1 MSWLLSRWKPVLIA
15 VLCGL
20 AVWWFSHQLYTSG
33 YSDASAEWA
42 LKWKQRDADDAT
54 ELAKRQVEAREEE
67 QRRQGEVDEIRKQ
80 ARQQLAGV
88 QADADRARAA
98 SRGLHDRADKLAR
111 QLAERERACGAGT
124 PGRSE
129 AEPSGAILLADLFR
143 RADERAGELARE
155 ADAARARG
163 LACEAA
169 YDSIATPSQR

>member
-1 MSWLLSRWKPVLIA
+1 MGLSRWKVIVCLVLA
-15 VLCGL
+15 A
-20 AVWWFSHQLYTSG
+20 AVWGFSHWRYSAG
-33 YSDASAEWA
+33 YGDADQHWRGEWA
-42 LKWKQRDADDAT
+42 QRDARDAT
-54 ELAKRQVEAREEE
+54 ALAQRQAEARTEE
-67 QRRQGEVDEIRKQ
+67 QRRQGEIDAIRKQ
-80 ARQQLAGV
+80 ASQQLAGV

-129 AEPSGAILLADLFR
+129 AKASGAALLADLFK

-155 ADAARARG
+155 ADEARARG

-169 YDSIATPSQR
+169 YDAVKSGRDK

>member
-15 VLCGL
+15 ALCGL
-20 AVWWFSHQLYTSG
+20 AVWWFSHQRYTDG
-33 YSDASAEWA
+33 YGDASAEWA
-42 LKWKQRDADDAT
+42 LKWKQRDVDDAMA
-54 ELAKRQVEAREEE
+54 LAKRQAEAREEE

-80 ARQQLAGV
+80 ASQQLAGV
-88 QADADRARAA
+88 KADADRARAA
-98 SRGLHDRADKLAR
+98 SRGLHDRADKLAG

-129 AEPSGAILLADLFR
+129 AETSGAVLLADLFR

-155 ADAARARG
+155 ADEARARG

-169 YDSIATPSQR
+169 YGSIATQTRR

>member
-1 MSWLLSRWKPVLIA
+1 MIPAWFRSHWRVLLVALILGGAFFSGSWHGTRQA
-15 VLCGL
+15 NT
-20 AVWWFSHQLYTSG
+20 A
-33 YSDASAEWA
+33 WA

-111 QLAERERACGAGT
+111 RLADSERACGAGT

-129 AEPSGAILLADLFR
+129 AETSGAVLLADLFR
-143 RADERAGELARE
+143 RADDRAGELARE
-155 ADAARARG
+155 ADEARARG

-169 YDSIATPSQR
+169 YDAVKSGGNK

>member
-20 AVWWFSHQLYTSG
+20 AVWRFSHQRYTAG
-33 YSDASAEWA
+33 YSDASAAWA
-42 LKWKQRDADDAT
+42 LKWKQRDVDDAT
-54 ELAKRQVEAREEE
+54 ALAERQAEAREEE

-80 ARQQLAGV
+80 ASQQLAGV

-111 QLAERERACGAGT
+111 QLAARERTCDTGAS
-124 PGRSE
+124 GRSE
-129 AEPSGAILLADLFR
+129 AETSGAVLLADLFR

-155 ADAARARG
+155 ADEARARG

-169 YDSIATPSQR
+169 YNSISKDK